1 MSDPWREVLID
12 VEPRGKEFRL
22 GIDQDA
28 TAGDILNVII
38 ERCQAE
44 GIDIKKWAQKQVG
57 ADYQF
62 VMLRKAEGNAI
73 LPPGVVLGDIK
84 PEIQNNERF
93 KLGTQAVVGTLPV
106 VILNRRVDSLID
118 EFYHSALGDIYR
130 KEGWLLEP
138 PQKKKIPGNTRN
150 LRWPS

>member
-1 MSDPWREVLID
+1 MSEPWREILID

-62 VMLRKAEGNAI
+62 VMLRKAEGNA
-73 LPPGVVLGDIK
+73 LLAPGVVLGDVK

-93 KLGTQAVVGTLPV
+93 KLGTQAVVGALPV
-106 VILNRRVDSLID
+106 AIFNRRIDSLIE
-118 EFYHSALGDIYR
+118 EFYSSVLADIYKR
-130 KEGWLLEP
+130 EGWVLQL
-138 PQKKKIPGNTRN
+138 PQKKKNAGNIHS
-150 LRWPS
+150 LPLL

>member
-1 MSDPWREVLID
+1 MSDPWKEIFID

-28 TAGDILNVII
+28 TAGDILNVVV

-62 VMLRKAEGNAI
+62 VLLRKAEGNAI
-73 LPPGVVLGDIK
+73 LPPGILLGEVE
-84 PEIQNNERF
+84 PEIQNHERF
-93 KLGTQAVVGTLPV
+93 KLGTQAVVGGLPV
-106 VILNRRVDSLID
+106 AIYNRRIDSLVD
-118 EFYHSALGDIYR
+118 EFYSSALKDIYR
-130 KEGWLLEP
+130 REGWVLEKP
-138 PQKKKIPGNTRN
+138 EKKKKNGNTA
-150 LRWPS
+150 SSV